1 MQAAT
6 YSIVDNNDA
15 ILDGLTGLCLAD
27 AEQALTR
34 ALNNGADAYIQ
45 DDEPSEIQQRMNSR
59 LTANPLLVNVIAK
72 YAKKRWT
79 SVEVKNA
86 VGIGFCQPKF
96 YTPTA
101 WRRTKSLMDEL
112 VCPLGLAFPH
122 DLGRGKGK
130 YSTDFDISD
139 VAREVQRLISP
150 FG

>member
-1 MQAAT
+1 MVVRT
-6 YSIVDNNDA
+6 YSIVNGHGKVIDN
-15 ILDGLTGLCLAD
+15 LVGLSLAC
-27 AEQALTR
+27 AETALYR
-34 ALNNGADAYIQ
+34 QINLGENAYIS

-59 LTANPLLVNVIAK
+59 LAAHPHLMNVIAK
-72 YAKKRWT
+72 YTKKRWT
-79 SVEVKNA
+79 SVEVKNV

-101 WRRTKSLMDEL
+101 WRRAKGLMDEL

-122 DLGRGKGK
+122 DYGRGKGK

-139 VAREVQRLISP
+139 VTLEIQRLISP